1 MHDRDLLSDDF
12 IEGRLGN
19 VVGSTQISVLLSVL
33 FGPFHLFRDYI
44 FQVPR
49 NGIGKEFHSL
59 VNTEWKDFL

>member
-1 MHDRDLLSDDF
+1 MDGF
-12 IEGRLGN
+12 IEGRLGDI
-19 VVGSTQISVLLSVL
+19 VGTMKLSVSLSVL
-33 FGPFHLFRDYI
+33 FGPFHLFRDYV